1 MNLFILKMAWR
12 ETRGAWR
19 HFLYFFACIAIGVG
33 ALVGV
38 SLFGT
43 NMERAVTKEAR
54 GLLGGDLEI
63 RLTRPLSLAGQA
75 VLDSL
80 NTRDIAFT
88 HVSEL
93 VAMAAQVTPGPSR
106 AHSTQIVEL
115 KAVES
120 AYPLYGA
127 LRLEPADS
135 PDILLHP
142 DEHRCGGRSCFG
154 AVVQESLLIRM
165 GLSVGDRLKIGQ
177 AKFLI
182 TGVVRTEPD
191 RMANAFT
198 LGPRVMIAQEGLQA
212 AQLIK
217 PGSRVRERYLVKTPF
232 DMPLEPLLSELRDRL
247 SADSARV
254 SSYRTAQSQ
263 LRQFLEQL
271 SRYLG
276 LIGLTALF
284 IGGLGVGTSIH
295 AFLRDKLRTIAILKA
310 VGADSATVVSTYV
323 AQAIFLG
330 CIGSLAGIFLGIALQ
345 RGLPP
350 LMAAFFVSDLLDQV
364 GVSSELSWSSMWPL
378 LKGAILGLLST
389 LLFTLWPLLKI
400 RDIHPGAIFRR
411 EAEQT
416 VVEQETPP
424 SRWWVAW
431 GLADRWNVGTA
442 GGIILGLCALSVWQ
456 AGSWSIGLLFLGAL
470 SLAIAVLFVCAR
482 VFVRGLAWAPLPP
495 VLSLRYA
502 LGNVVRPGSQA
513 TGIMVAIGIG
523 VMVIV
528 TVSLVERALLNQVQE
543 SRPADAP
550 TFFFIDIQG
559 DQAKEFVSLV
569 NRETGH
575 GRPELTPLVRSRL
588 HAING
593 HAVKVEEEV
602 EKEDKRTDGKEARG
616 KQWYF
621 TREYV
626 LTFLDHLPKDN
637 QVVKGEWWKPGQ
649 IFPTPQVSVEEEAAT
664 NLGLHIGSI
673 VEFDIQGTTVSAEVS
688 SIRKV
693 EWGNFSTN
701 FYMILSPGAIAG
713 VPFTYVA
720 TVRVLPQQEVPL
732 QEAVVASFPNVSA
745 INIGDV
751 LEGFARVLD
760 RLSLVIRAVALFC
773 VAAGGLVM
781 AAALAATR
789 YRRLYESVILKALGA
804 TRGLIARA
812 FAAEYVLL
820 GAVAGLIGL
829 ILGSGL
835 SWTVLRLVFDL
846 PWSMA
851 PRVLGIGLFL
861 TMSLTLIVGFASTYR
876 ILGQRPLAVLR
887 HE

>member
-1 MNLFILKMAWR
+1 MAWR

-38 SLFGT
+38 SLFST
-43 NMERAVTKEAR
+43 NVERAVTKEAR

-63 RLTRPLSLAGQA
+63 RLTHPLSLAGQA

-80 NTRDIAFT
+80 NGRDMAFT

-93 VAMAAQVTPGPSR
+93 VAMAARASFGSAVTQ
-106 AHSTQIVEL
+106 STQIIEL

-120 AYPLYGA
+120 VYPLYGA
-127 LRLEPADS
+127 IRLDPAQSLDA
-135 PDILLHP
+135 LLHP
-142 DEHRCGGRSCFG
+142 DEHRCGGHSCFG

-165 GLSVGDRLKIGQ
+165 GLSVGDQLKIGQ
-177 AKFLI
+177 AMFLI
-182 TGVVRTEPD
+182 TGIVRTEPD

-198 LGPRVMIAQEGLQA
+198 LGPRVLIAQEGLRA
-212 AQLIK
+212 AELIK
-217 PGSRVRERYLVKTPF
+217 PGSRVRERYLVKMPP

-247 SADSARV
+247 AADSVRV
-254 SSYRTAQSQ
+254 SSYRTAQPQ
-263 LRQFLEQL
+263 LKQFLDQL

-323 AQAIFLG
+323 VQAIFLG
-330 CIGSLAGIFLGIALQ
+330 CVGSLAGILLGIALQ

-350 LMAAFFVSDLLDQV
+350 LMAALFVSDLLEQL
-364 GVSSELSWSSMWPL
+364 GVSSDLSWSSIWPL
-378 LKGAILGLLST
+378 MKGATLGLLST

-411 EAEQT
+411 DAEQAT
-416 VVEQETPP
+416 VEQETPS

-456 AGSWSIGLLFLGAL
+456 AGSWPIGFLFLGAL
-470 SLAIAVLFVCAR
+470 SLAIMVLFVCAR
-482 VFVRGLAWAPLPP
+482 VFVRGLAWVPMPRL
-495 VLSLRYA
+495 LSLRYA

-528 TVSLVERALLNQVQE
+528 TVSLVEQALLSQVQE
-543 SRPADAP
+543 NRPADSP
-550 TFFFIDIQG
+550 TFFFIDIQP
-559 DQAKEFVSLV
+559 DQAQEFVSLV
-569 NRETGH
+569 DRQTGRA
-575 GRPELTPLVRSRL
+575 RPELTPLVRSRL
-588 HAING
+588 RAIDG
-593 HAVKVEEEV
+593 HVVTPEDEV
-602 EKEDKRTDGKEARG
+602 EKDDKRTEGKEARG
-616 KQWYF
+616 KQWYL

-626 LTFLDHLPKDN
+626 LTFLDQLPKDN
-637 QVVKGEWWKPGQ
+637 QLVKGEWWKPGQ
-649 IFPTPQVSVEEEAAT
+649 VFSTPQVSVEEEAAT
-664 NLGLHIGSI
+664 HLGLAIGSI
-673 VEFDIQGTTVSAEVS
+673 VEFDIQGATVSAEVIN
-688 SIRKV
+688 IRKV

-713 VPFTYVA
+713 APFTYVA
-720 TVRVLPQQEVPL
+720 TVRVSPQEEVPL
-732 QEAVVASFPNVSA
+732 QQAIVASFPNVSA
-745 INIGDV
+745 IHVGDV
-751 LEGFARVLD
+751 LDGFARVLD
-760 RLSLVIRAVALFC
+760 RLSLAIRAVALFC

-804 TRGLIARA
+804 TRSLIARA
-812 FAAEYVLL
+812 FAIEYVLL

-829 ILGSGL
+829 TLGSVL
-835 SWTVLRLVFDL
+835 SWAVLRYVFDL
-846 PWSMA
+846 PWSIH
-851 PRVLGIGLFL
+851 PQVLGIGLLL
-861 TMSLTLIVGFASTYR
+861 TMMLTLIVGFASTFR

>member
-1 MNLFILKMAWR
+1 VNRFIFRMAWR

-43 NMERAVTKEAR
+43 HVERAVTKEAR

-63 RLTRPLSLAGQA
+63 RLTHPLSLAGQA

-80 NTRDIAFT
+80 NGRDMAFT

-93 VAMAAQVTPGPSR
+93 VAMAARSTHGSAVTQ
-106 AHSTQIVEL
+106 STQIIEL

-120 AYPLYGA
+120 MYPLYGA
-127 LRLEPADS
+127 IRLDQAQSLDV
-135 PDILLHP
+135 LLHP
-142 DEHRCGGRSCFG
+142 DERRCGGHSCFG

-165 GLSVGDRLKIGQ
+165 GLSVGDQLKIGQ
-177 AKFLI
+177 AMFLI
-182 TGVVRTEPD
+182 TGIVRTEPD

-198 LGPRVMIAQEGLQA
+198 LGPRVMIAQEGLRA
-212 AQLIK
+212 AELIK
-217 PGSRVRERYLVKTPF
+217 PGSRVRERYLVKTPP

-247 SADSARV
+247 AADSARI
-254 SSYRTAQSQ
+254 SSYRTAQAQ
-263 LRQFLEQL
+263 LRQFLDQL

-295 AFLRDKLRTIAILKA
+295 AFLRDKMRTIAILKA

-323 AQAIFLG
+323 VQAIFLG
-330 CIGSLAGIFLGIALQ
+330 SVGSLAGILLGIALQ
-345 RGLPP
+345 QGLPP
-350 LMAAFFVSDLLDQV
+350 LMAGLFVSDLLEQL
-364 GVSSELSWSSMWPL
+364 GVSSELSWSSIWPL
-378 LKGAILGLLST
+378 LKGATLGLLAT

-411 EAEQT
+411 DAEQT
-416 VVEQETPP
+416 TVERETPP
-424 SRWWVAW
+424 SRWWVTW

-442 GGIILGLCALSVWQ
+442 GGIILGHCALSVWQ
-456 AGSWSIGLLFLGAL
+456 AGSWSIGFLFLGAL
-470 SLAIAVLFVCAR
+470 SLAIMVLFVCAR
-482 VFVRGLAWAPLPP
+482 VFVRGLAWVPMPRL
-495 VLSLRYA
+495 LSIRYA

-528 TVSLVERALLNQVQE
+528 TVSLVEQALLHQIQDN
-543 SRPADAP
+543 RPADAP
-550 TFFFIDIQG
+550 TFFFIDIQP

-569 NRETGH
+569 DRQTGRA
-575 GRPELTPLVRSRL
+575 RPELMPLVRSRL
-588 HAING
+588 HAVNG
-593 HAVKVEEEV
+593 HVVTAEEGV
-602 EKEDKRTDGKEARG
+602 EKDDKRTEGKEARG

-626 LTFLDHLPKDN
+626 LTFLDQLPRDN
-637 QVVKGEWWKPGQ
+637 QLVKGEWWKPGQ
-649 IFPTPQVSVEEEAAT
+649 VFSTPQVSVEEEAAT
-664 NLGLHIGSI
+664 HLGLAIGSI
-673 VEFDIQGTTVSAEVS
+673 VEFDIQGATVSAEVS

-701 FYMILSPGAIAG
+701 FYMILSPGAIEGA
-713 VPFTYVA
+713 PFTYVA
-720 TVRVLPQQEVPL
+720 TVRVSREEEVPL
-732 QEAVVASFPNVSA
+732 QQAVVASFPNISA
-745 INIGDV
+745 IHIGDV
-751 LEGFARVLD
+751 LDSFSRVLD
-760 RLSLVIRAVALFC
+760 RLSLAIRAVALFC

-781 AAALAATR
+781 AAALTATR

-812 FAAEYVLL
+812 FAVEYVLL

-829 ILGSGL
+829 ILGSVL
-835 SWTVLRLVFDL
+835 SWALLRYVFDL
-846 PWSMA
+846 PWSIH
-851 PRVLGIGLFL
+851 PRVLGIGLLL
-861 TMSLTLIVGFASTYR
+861 TMVLTLIVGFASTYR

>member
-1 MNLFILKMAWR
+1 VNRFILKMAWR

-38 SLFGT
+38 SLFST
-43 NMERAVTKEAR
+43 NVERAVTKEAR

-63 RLTRPLSLAGQA
+63 RLTHPLSLAGQA

-80 NTRDIAFT
+80 SERGMVFT

-93 VAMAAQVTPGPSR
+93 VAMAAR
-106 AHSTQIVEL
+106 ATHGAVATQSTQIIEL

-120 AYPLYGA
+120 MYPLYGA
-127 LRLEPADS
+127 IRLDPAQSLDVLLR
-135 PDILLHP
+135 P
-142 DEHRCGGRSCFG
+142 DERRCGGHSCFG

-165 GLSVGDRLKIGQ
+165 GLSVGDQLKIGQ
-177 AKFLI
+177 AMFLI
-182 TGVVRTEPD
+182 TGIVRTEPD
-191 RMANAFT
+191 RMANAFI
-198 LGPRVMIAQEGLQA
+198 LGPRVMIAQEGLRA
-212 AQLIK
+212 AELIK
-217 PGSRVRERYLVKTPF
+217 PGSRVRERYLVKLPS
-232 DMPLEPLLSELRDRL
+232 DRPVEPLLSELRDRL
-247 SADSARV
+247 AADSARV

-263 LRQFLEQL
+263 LRQFLDQL

-295 AFLRDKLRTIAILKA
+295 AFLRDKMRTIAILKA

-323 AQAIFLG
+323 VQAIFLG
-330 CIGSLAGIFLGIALQ
+330 CVGSLAGILLGIALQ

-350 LMAAFFVSDLLDQV
+350 LMAALFVSDLLEQL
-364 GVSSELSWSSMWPL
+364 GVSLELSWASIWPL
-378 LKGAILGLLST
+378 MKGATLGLLST
-389 LLFTLWPLLKI
+389 LLFTLWPLLKV

-411 EAEQT
+411 EAEHAT
-416 VVEQETPP
+416 VEHETPP
-424 SRWWVAW
+424 SRWWVTW

-456 AGSWSIGLLFLGAL
+456 AGSWSIGFLFLGAL
-470 SLAIAVLFVCAR
+470 SFAITVLFVCAR
-482 VFVRGLAWAPLPP
+482 VFVRGLAWVPLPRL
-495 VLSLRYA
+495 LSLRYA

-528 TVSLVERALLNQVQE
+528 TVSLVEQALLHQIQDN
-543 SRPADAP
+543 RPAEAP
-550 TFFFIDIQG
+550 TFFFIDIQP

-569 NRETGH
+569 NRQTDRA
-575 GRPELTPLVRSRL
+575 RPELTPLVRSRL
-588 HAING
+588 HAIDG
-593 HAVKVEEEV
+593 HVVKAEEGV
-602 EKEDKRTDGKEARG
+602 EKDEKRTEGKEARG

-626 LTFLDHLPKDN
+626 LTFLDQLPKDN
-637 QVVKGEWWKPGQ
+637 QLVKGEWWKPGQ
-649 IFPTPQVSVEEEAAT
+649 VFSTPQVSVEEDAAT
-664 NLGLHIGSI
+664 HLGLAIGSS
-673 VEFDIQGTTVSAEVS
+673 VEFDIQGATVSAEVS

-701 FYMILSPGAIAG
+701 FYMILSPGAIEG

-720 TVRVLPQQEVPL
+720 TVRVSPQEEVPL
-732 QEAVVASFPNVSA
+732 QQAVVASFPNVSA
-745 INIGDV
+745 IHVGDV

-760 RLSLVIRAVALFC
+760 RLSLAIRAVALFC

-812 FAAEYVLL
+812 FAIEYVLL

-829 ILGSGL
+829 TLGSVL
-835 SWTVLRLVFDL
+835 SWAVLRYVFDL
-846 PWSMA
+846 PWSIH
-851 PRVLGIGLFL
+851 PRVLGDRK
-861 TMSLTLIVGFASTYR
+861 SV
-876 ILGQRPLAVLR
+876 V
-887 HE
+887 

>member
-1 MNLFILKMAWR
+1 MRFFPFQMAWH

-38 SLFGT
+38 SLFAT
-43 NMERAVTKEAR
+43 NVDRAVTKEAR

-63 RLTRPLSLAGQA
+63 RLTHPLSLAGQA
-75 VLDSL
+75 VLHSL
-80 NTRDIAFT
+80 GARGMAST

-93 VAMAAQVTPGPSR
+93 VAMAARTTHGSSVTQ
-106 AHSTQIVEL
+106 STQIIEL

-120 AYPLYGA
+120 TYPLYGA
-127 LRLEPADS
+127 IRIEPAES

-142 DEHRCGGRSCFG
+142 DERRCGRHSCFG
-154 AVVQESLLIRM
+154 ALVQESLLIRM
-165 GLSVGDRLKIGQ
+165 GLSVGDQLKIGQ
-177 AKFLI
+177 AMFLI
-182 TGVVRTEPD
+182 TGIVRIEPD
-191 RMANAFT
+191 RMANAFS
-198 LGPRVMIAQEGLQA
+198 LGPRVMIAQDGLQA
-212 AQLIK
+212 AELIK
-217 PGSRVRERYLVKTPF
+217 PGSRVRERYLVK
-232 DMPLEPLLSELRDRL
+232 MPPGMPVEPLLSELRGRL
-247 SADSARV
+247 ASESVRV
-254 SSYRTAQSQ
+254 SSYRAAQPQ
-263 LRQFLEQL
+263 LRKFLDQL

-323 AQAIFLG
+323 VQAIFLG
-330 CIGSLAGIFLGIALQ
+330 CVGSLAGILLGIALQ

-350 LMAAFFVSDLLDQV
+350 LMAGLFVSDLLEQL
-364 GVSSELSWSSMWPL
+364 GVSSELSWSSIGPL
-378 LKGAILGLLST
+378 MKGATLGLLST

-411 EAEQT
+411 DAEQT
-416 VVEQETPP
+416 TVEQETPP
-424 SRWWVAW
+424 SRWWVKW
-431 GLADRWNVGTA
+431 GLADRLNVGTA

-456 AGSWSIGLLFLGAL
+456 AGSWSIGFLFLGAL
-470 SLAIAVLFVCAR
+470 SLAITILFVCAR
-482 VFVRGLAWAPLPP
+482 VFVRGLAWVPVPR

-502 LGNVVRPGSQA
+502 VGNVVRPGGQA
-513 TGIMVAIGIG
+513 AGIMVAIGIG

-528 TVSLVERALLNQVQE
+528 TVSLVEQALLHQVHE
-543 SRPADAP
+543 NRPTDAP
-550 TFFFIDIQG
+550 TFFFIDIQP

-569 NRETGH
+569 HRQIGRA
-575 GRPELTPLVRSRL
+575 RPELTPLVRSRL
-588 HAING
+588 HAIDG
-593 HAVKVEEEV
+593 HVVSTEEGV
-602 EKEDKRTDGKEARG
+602 EKDNKRAEGKEERG
-616 KQWYF
+616 KQWYL

-626 LTFLDHLPKDN
+626 LTFLEQLPKDN
-637 QVVKGEWWKPGQ
+637 QLVKGEWWKSGQ
-649 IFPTPQVSVEEEAAT
+649 VFSIPQVSVEEEAAT
-664 NLGLHIGSI
+664 HLGLSIGSI
-673 VEFDIQGTTVSAEVS
+673 VEFDIQGATVSAEVS

-701 FYMILSPGAIAG
+701 FYMILSPGTLEGA
-713 VPFTYVA
+713 PFTYVA
-720 TVRVLPQQEVPL
+720 TVQVSPEEEVPL
-732 QEAVVASFPNVSA
+732 QQAVVASFPNVSA
-745 INIGDV
+745 IHIGDV
-751 LEGFARVLD
+751 LEGFTRVLD
-760 RLSLVIRAVALFC
+760 RLSLAIRAMALFC
-773 VAAGGLVM
+773 VLAGGVVM

-812 FAAEYVLL
+812 FAIEYILL

-829 ILGSGL
+829 TLGTVL
-835 SWTVLRLVFDL
+835 SWAVLRYVFDL
-846 PWSMA
+846 PWSIQ
-851 PRVLGIGLFL
+851 PWVLGNGLLL
-861 TMSLTLIVGFASTYR
+861 TMLLTLIVGFASTYR

>member
-1 MNLFILKMAWR
+1 MNPFILRMAWR

-38 SLFGT
+38 SLFST
-43 NMERAVTKEAR
+43 NVERAVTKEAR

-63 RLTRPLSLAGQA
+63 RLTHPLSLAGQA

-80 NTRDIAFT
+80 NGRDMAFT

-93 VAMAAQVTPGPSR
+93 VAMAARASFGSAVTQ
-106 AHSTQIVEL
+106 STQIIEL

-120 AYPLYGA
+120 VYPLYGA
-127 LRLEPADS
+127 IRLDPAQSLDA
-135 PDILLHP
+135 LLHP
-142 DEHRCGGRSCFG
+142 DEHRCGGHSCFG

-165 GLSVGDRLKIGQ
+165 GLSVGDQLKIGQ
-177 AKFLI
+177 AMFLI
-182 TGVVRTEPD
+182 TGIVRTEPD

-198 LGPRVMIAQEGLQA
+198 LGPRVLIAQEGLRA
-212 AQLIK
+212 AELIK
-217 PGSRVRERYLVKTPF
+217 PGSRVRERYLVKMPP

-247 SADSARV
+247 AADSVRV
-254 SSYRTAQSQ
+254 SSYRTAQPQ
-263 LRQFLEQL
+263 LKQFLDQL

-323 AQAIFLG
+323 VQAIFLG
-330 CIGSLAGIFLGIALQ
+330 CVGSLAGILLGIALQ

-350 LMAAFFVSDLLDQV
+350 LMAALFVSDLLEQL
-364 GVSSELSWSSMWPL
+364 GVSSDLSWSSIWPL
-378 LKGAILGLLST
+378 MKGATLGLLST

-411 EAEQT
+411 DAEQAT
-416 VVEQETPP
+416 VEQETPS

-456 AGSWSIGLLFLGAL
+456 AGSWPIGFLFLGAL
-470 SLAIAVLFVCAR
+470 SLAIMVLFVCAR
-482 VFVRGLAWAPLPP
+482 VFVRGLAWVPMPRL
-495 VLSLRYA
+495 LSLRYA

-528 TVSLVERALLNQVQE
+528 TVSLVEQALLSQVQE
-543 SRPADAP
+543 NRPADSP
-550 TFFFIDIQG
+550 TFFFIDIQP
-559 DQAKEFVSLV
+559 DQAQEFVSLV
-569 NRETGH
+569 DRQTGRA
-575 GRPELTPLVRSRL
+575 RPELTPLVRSRL
-588 HAING
+588 RAIDG
-593 HAVKVEEEV
+593 HVVTPEDEV
-602 EKEDKRTDGKEARG
+602 EKDDKRTEGKEARG
-616 KQWYF
+616 KQWYL

-626 LTFLDHLPKDN
+626 LTFLDQLPKDN
-637 QVVKGEWWKPGQ
+637 QLVKGEWWKPGQ
-649 IFPTPQVSVEEEAAT
+649 VFSTPQVSVEEEAAT
-664 NLGLHIGSI
+664 HLGLAIGSI
-673 VEFDIQGTTVSAEVS
+673 VEFDIQGATVSAEVIN
-688 SIRKV
+688 IRKV

-713 VPFTYVA
+713 APFTYVA
-720 TVRVLPQQEVPL
+720 TVRVSPQEEVPL
-732 QEAVVASFPNVSA
+732 QQAIVASFPNVSA
-745 INIGDV
+745 IHVGDV
-751 LEGFARVLD
+751 LDGFARVLD
-760 RLSLVIRAVALFC
+760 RLSLAIRAVALFC

-804 TRGLIARA
+804 TRSLIARA
-812 FAAEYVLL
+812 FAIEYVLL

-829 ILGSGL
+829 TLGSVL
-835 SWTVLRLVFDL
+835 SWAVLRYVFDL
-846 PWSMA
+846 PWSIH
-851 PRVLGIGLFL
+851 PQVLGIGLLL
-861 TMSLTLIVGFASTYR
+861 TMMLTLIVGFASTFR

>member
-1 MNLFILKMAWR
+1 MAWR

-38 SLFGT
+38 SLFST
-43 NMERAVTKEAR
+43 HVERAVTKEAR
-54 GLLGGDLEI
+54 GILGGDLEI
-63 RLTRPLSLAGQA
+63 RLTHTLSLAGQA
-75 VLDSL
+75 VLQGLSDQGL
-80 NTRDIAFT
+80 ALT

-93 VAMAAQVTPGPSR
+93 VAMAARTTHGPPSTQ
-106 AHSTQIVEL
+106 STQIIEL

-120 AYPLYGA
+120 MYPLYGDI
-127 LRLEPADS
+127 RLEPVQSLDM
-135 PDILLHP
+135 LLHP
-142 DEHRCGGRSCFG
+142 DERRCGGHSCFG

-165 GLSVGDRLKIGQ
+165 GLSVGDPLKIGQ
-177 AKFLI
+177 ARFLI
-182 TGVVRTEPD
+182 TGIVRTEPD

-198 LGPRVMIAQEGLQA
+198 LGPRVMIAQEGLRA
-212 AQLIK
+212 AQLIR
-217 PGSRVRERYLVKTPF
+217 PGSRVRERYLVKTPS
-232 DMPLEPLLSELRDRL
+232 DMPLDPLLSDLRDRL
-247 SADSARV
+247 ASDSVRI
-254 SSYRTAQSQ
+254 SSYRTSQSQ
-263 LRQFLEQL
+263 LRQFLDQL

-323 AQAIFLG
+323 VQAIFLG
-330 CIGSLAGIFLGIALQ
+330 CVGSFAGIILGIALQ
-345 RGLPP
+345 RGLPS
-350 LMAAFFVSDLLDQV
+350 LMASMFGSDLLEQL
-364 GVSSELSWSSMWPL
+364 GVSSELSWPSVWPL
-378 LKGAILGLLST
+378 LKGAALGLLST

-400 RDIHPGAIFRR
+400 REVQPGAIFRR
-411 EAEQT
+411 DAEPMT
-416 VVEQETPP
+416 IEPGT
-424 SRWWVAW
+424 SSLRWWVRW

-442 GGIILGLCALSVWQ
+442 GGIVLGLCVLSVWQ
-456 AGSWSIGLLFLGAL
+456 AGSWSIGFLFLGAL
-470 SLAIAVLFVCAR
+470 SLAIAILFICAR
-482 VFVRGLAWAPLPP
+482 VLIVGLASVPRPP
-495 VLSLRYA
+495 VLSLRHA

-528 TVSLVERALLNQVQE
+528 TVSLVEQALLHQIQE
-543 SRPADAP
+543 NRPADAP
-550 TFFFIDIQG
+550 TFFFIDIQA
-559 DQAKEFVSLV
+559 DQAEAFVSLV
-569 NRETGH
+569 DRQTDQA
-575 GRPELTPLVRSRL
+575 RPELTPLVRSRL

-593 HAVKVEEEV
+593 HVVTMEGGM
-602 EKEDKRTDGKEARG
+602 EKDDKRTDGKEGQG
-616 KQWYF
+616 KQWYL

-626 LTFLDHLPKDN
+626 LTFMDKLPKDN

-649 IFPTPQVSVEEEAAT
+649 VFSTPQVSVEEDAAKH
-664 NLGLHIGSI
+664 LSLAIGST
-673 VEFDIQGTTVSAEVS
+673 VEFDIQGTKVSAEVR

-701 FYMILSPGAIAG
+701 FYMILSPGAIEGA
-713 VPFTYVA
+713 PFTYVA
-720 TVRVLPQQEVPL
+720 TVRVSPEKEIPL
-732 QEAVVASFPNVSA
+732 QQAVVASFPNISA

-751 LEGFARVLD
+751 LDGFARVLD
-760 RLSLVIRAVALFC
+760 RLSLAIRAVAIFC
-773 VAAGGLVM
+773 VVAGGLVM
-781 AAALAATR
+781 AAALASTR

-812 FAAEYVLL
+812 FAMEYVLL

-829 ILGSGL
+829 TLGSAL
-835 SWTVLRLVFDL
+835 SWTLVRFVFDL
-846 PWSMA
+846 PWSIY
-851 PRVLGIGLFL
+851 PRVLGLGLFL
-861 TMSLTLIVGFASTYR
+861 TMLLTLIVGFASTYR